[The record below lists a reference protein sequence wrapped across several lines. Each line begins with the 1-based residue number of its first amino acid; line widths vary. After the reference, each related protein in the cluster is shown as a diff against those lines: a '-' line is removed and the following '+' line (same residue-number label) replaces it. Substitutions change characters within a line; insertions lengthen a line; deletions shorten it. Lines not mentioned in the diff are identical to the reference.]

1 MTLTLE
7 TLRRLP
13 KTDLHLHLDG
23 SLRPRTVWELAQE
36 QGVRLPAKTAG
47 ELARKLVAG
56 PQVKSLGDYLKTF
69 DITLSVL
76 QVPDALERVSY
87 ELAEDCAAENVR
99 HMEVRYSPI
108 LHQAQGLKLPA
119 ILEPVLAGLKRAER
133 EFRLSTGV
141 IICGMRNI
149 SPRRSLELARLAVAY
164 KDRGVVAF
172 DLAGEE
178 KDHPAKDHQRAFRLI
193 ADHNL
198 ASTVHA
204 GEGFGPP
211 SIAQALHDCGAHR
224 IGHGT
229 RLREDTGLLHYVND
243 HRVPLEVC
251 LTSNVQT
258 RAVKSL
264 KDHPFRQ
271 YLDMGLRVTLN
282 TDTRTVSNTN
292 LTKEY
297 ALAARAFRLSP
308 YQVKRILIGG
318 FKSAFLPYAEK
329 ARMLRQVVLE
339 IDTVFM
345 EALPD
350 SYDRAGS
357 TL

>member
-1 MTLTLE
+1 
-7 TLRRLP
+7 
-13 KTDLHLHLDG
+13 
-23 SLRPRTVWELAQE
+23 
-36 QGVRLPAKTAG
+36 
-47 ELARKLVAG
+47 
-56 PQVKSLGDYLKTF
+56 
-69 DITLSVL
+69 
-76 QVPDALERVSY
+76 
-87 ELAEDCAAENVR
+87 
-99 HMEVRYSPI
+99 MEVRYSPI

-133 EFRLSTGV
+133 EFRMSTGV

-149 SPRRSLELARLAVAY
+149 SPRRSLELAKLAVAY

-178 KDHPAKDHQRAFRLI
+178 KDHPAKDHQRAFRFI

-243 HRVPLEVC
+243 HRIPLEVC
-251 LTSNVQT
+251 LTSNIQT
-258 RAVKSL
+258 RAVKSV

-282 TDTRTVSNTN
+282 TDNRTVSNTN

-329 ARMLRQVVLE
+329 ARLLRQVVLE

-350 SYDRAGS
+350 SYDRAAS

>member
-1 MTLTLE
+1 MTLTQE
-7 TLRRLP
+7 TLKRLP
-13 KTDLHLHLDG
+13 KADLHLHLDG
-23 SLRPRTVWELAQE
+23 SLRPQTVWDLAKEQNVKLAARSPSELAKQ
-36 QGVRLPAKTAG
+36 LTAG
-47 ELARKLVAG
+47 PRVR
-56 PQVKSLGDYLKTF
+56 SLGDYLKIF

-76 QVPDALERVSY
+76 QEPDALERVSY

-108 LHQAQGLKLPA
+108 LHQKRGLKLPA
-119 ILEPVLAGLKRAER
+119 IVDPVLAGLKRAER
-133 EFRLSTGV
+133 DFRMSTGV

-149 SPRRSLELARLAVAY
+149 SPRKSYELAKLAVAY
-164 KDRGVVAF
+164 RNRGVIAF

-178 KDHPAKDHQRAFRLI
+178 EDFPARDHRQAFRFI
-193 ADHNL
+193 AENNL
-198 ASTVHA
+198 SSTVHA
-204 GEGFGPP
+204 GEAFGPP

-229 RLREDTGLLHYVND
+229 RLIEDPDLLHYVND
-243 HRVPLEVC
+243 HRIPLEVC

-258 RAVKSL
+258 RSVKSL
-264 KDHPFRQ
+264 KEHPFRR
-271 YLDMGLRVTLN
+271 YLDEGLRVTLN
-282 TDTRTVSNTN
+282 TDNRMVSDTT
-292 LTKEY
+292 LSKEY
-297 ALAARAFRLSP
+297 ALAMKTFHLSP
-308 YQVKRILIGG
+308 YQLKRIVVNG
-318 FKSAFLPYAEK
+318 FKSSFLPYADK
-329 ARMLRQVVLE
+329 ARMLRRVVLE